1 MNAMFIIF
9 LILTAIAVIGAVV
22 KLRARTWTPTE
33 IAEYRRVNHE
43 PPLDAKRL
51 GGLVAVVAGAA
62 AIVSCFLSSL
72 TIVPANEVGVIQSFG
87 AWHGTQSSGPG
98 FTVPWATVDTFGT
111 RNQKSIRDAAETEG
125 SANCVQVKM
134 LGGSTGCQD
143 LTVLYTIDEKNA
155 EKLWRGWK
163 DFSKLNVDLIER
175 QSDDAVLAVFPT
187 YSPLDAQGA
196 KRAEITD
203 KVTTELRTRL
213 AREGVELNSVTLGT
227 LHLPEQ
233 TQKNLNELIDAD
245 TKLQIAKKG
254 EEQARAEAAANQARQ
269 VGLTPEALVIECL
282 KAAREIKPQ
291 VMPSCGL
298 GVPGQAGTL
307 VGVGVK

>member
-1 MNAMFIIF
+1 VNAMFIIF
-9 LILTAIAVIGAVV
+9 LIFTMIAVVGTVV
-22 KLRARTWTPTE
+22 KLRARTWTPAE

-43 PPLDAKRL
+43 PPLDAKRIS
-51 GGLVAVVAGAA
+51 GLTVVTAGIA
-62 AIVSCFLSSL
+62 AIITCFLSSL
-72 TIVPANEVGVIQSFG
+72 TIVPANEVGVITSFG
-87 AWHGTQSSGPG
+87 AWDGTQSSGPG
-98 FTVPWATVDTFGT
+98 FTKPWSTVDTFGT

-143 LTVLYTIDEKNA
+143 LTALYTIDEANA

-175 QSDDAVLAVFPT
+175 QTDDSLLAVFPF
-187 YSPLDAQGA
+187 YSPLEAQGA
-196 KRAEITD
+196 KRGEITD
-203 KVTTELRTRL
+203 KLTAELRSRL
-213 AREGVELNSVTLGT
+213 EPQGVKLESITLGT

-269 VGLTPEALVIECL
+269 VGLTPEALVVECL